1 MDCND
6 TIKLVK
12 YMKIYIIGR
21 NMRINNLD
29 IKGIGGIKQLKLNFC
44 NGFNVIC
51 GANGIG
57 KTTIL
62 NIIADAFANGE
73 TKLRRNAECDEGQY
87 TIQYSDGKK
96 DDEIIVSGSSHGGNG
111 SVGLSSHSRKRYYQ
125 RERPG
130 GAAGTAGHE
139 GFPDFAL

>member
-1 MDCND
+1 
-6 TIKLVK
+6 
-12 YMKIYIIGR
+12 
-21 NMRINNLD
+21 MRINNLD

-96 DDEIIVSGSSHGGNG
+96 DIPIHRKIQVFAPMESSFSFSNDNN
-111 SVGLSSHSRKRYYQ
+111 SSIR
-125 RERPG
+125 RPV
-130 GAAGTAGHE
+130 
-139 GFPDFAL
+139 